1 MKEILNKYKDRLIN
15 LSGKNRSLSMKKLY
29 KKRAFDLSNLEE
41 FNGDIYLEVLE
52 YINNTKKKKY
62 EIIHDYSDFRSREMK
77 KIEDEYDKNL
87 KILEEKFK
95 EIENFKNDEKYIDKK
110 EKLEKKLNESIEKLN
125 RKVDRLIS
133 YSESIKVLNKEVI
146 DIEKETGKRE
156 LYIACPFV

>member
-110 EKLEKKLNESIEKLN
+110 EKLEKKLNALF
-125 RKVDRLIS
+125 L
-133 YSESIKVLNKEVI
+133 
-146 DIEKETGKRE
+146 
-156 LYIACPFV
+156 